1 MLSNYELKQKL
12 SYIILG
18 QRGGQSR
25 VQIIE
30 SLVERPYNINQ
41 LAEKLDLNY
50 RTVRH
55 HIDML
60 LRHGLIGTSRT
71 GGYGEVYF
79 VSPELETRLPLFKE
93 IANKLETITTSPKF
107 FQSVMEQTNDAVL
120 IIDEKLDVIFWNRS
134 AEELFGHTGEDVMGS
149 RIPVFPDTEALRRTL
164 ALLSE
169 GKKVVGLEARAQ
181 TKTGKVLDLEL
192 TIDAIRDD
200 ENRLIGYSMIC
211 LDITDRKLALEALL
225 ISQQRY
231 ALAQQAARILSWE
244 WDITSDEMRWSE
256 RPGPFLG
263 LGAGADLGTF
273 KAFLRHVH
281 PADRPLVAETA
292 ESIRKRGRDI
302 SIEHRVTLPDGQV
315 RWIRHTGG
323 VIRDDKGKA
332 QKLVGIIQDITER
345 RDAERRYERVIETS
359 LDGFWITD
367 MKGRFLEA
375 NDAYCRMIG
384 QSRQRLLRLS
394 IKDFEAAEKP
404 SDTMRH
410 IQKLRREGSDRFETR
425 HRRKDGSLVDLDVS
439 ATYLESEG
447 GRLVVFLRDITE
459 RKKAEAALRLSE
471 QRYALAQR
479 AASIG
484 SWDWDIVTGALTWSD
499 TIEPMFGFSPGKFKG
514 TYAAFLKCVHPDD
527 RANVEGSVKASVDKK
542 RPYDIEHRVVW
553 PDGSV
558 HWMSERGE
566 VLRDARG
573 RPVRMLGVVQD
584 ITDRKLNEERIRHL
598 ASFPRLNPNPVME
611 LDLEGNVTYTNP
623 ATAGVLDAAGL
634 KSPSELRPPDFMQVL
649 EELRERPGCT
659 VYRDIHVGKQVFRMG
674 ASRPPGLPHYRLY
687 GIDITDRIK
696 AEESLEQARLA
707 LARKDRME
715 ALGRLA
721 GATGQELSVP
731 LTAIKNAVYYL
742 DMVAGQ
748 AGPEI
753 TEALDILHREVAAS
767 EALLRNLG
775 DIAQARPPET
785 GRVDIGELLD
795 RTLSSMRIPEVIAV
809 ERRPG
814 NGLPAIM
821 ADAGQLGVVFRNLVQ
836 NAIEAMPD
844 GGKLEIGVAPGDSC
858 IEVSIGDTGKG
869 ISEKDLG
876 RLFDTFYTTKP
887 RGIGLGLPVARQL
900 VEGHGGRIEVRSQP
914 GKGSTFTVVLPAGKE
929 GGPRP

>member
-30 SLVERPYNINQ
+30 ALVERPYNINQ

-79 VSPELETRLPLFKE
+79 VSPELETRLPLFRE
-93 IANKLETITTSPKF
+93 ISDKLKTITTSPKF
-107 FQSVMEQTNDAVL
+107 FQSMMEQTNDAVL

-134 AEELFGHTGEDVMGS
+134 AEGLFGHTGEDVMGS

-181 TKTGKVLDLEL
+181 TKTGKALDLEL

-200 ENRLIGYSMIC
+200 GNRLIGYSMIC
-211 LDITDRKLALEALL
+211 QDITERKAALEALL
-225 ISQQRY
+225 VSQQRY

-244 WDITSDEMRWSE
+244 WDLASDEMRWSE

-273 KAFLRHVH
+273 KAFLKHVH
-281 PADRPLVAETA
+281 PQDRPLVGDAA
-292 ESIRKRGRDI
+292 ESIRKRGREI

-315 RWIRHTGG
+315 RWVRHTGG
-323 VIRDDKGKA
+323 VIRDDRGKA

-345 RDAERRYERVIETS
+345 RDAERRYARILETS

-375 NDAYCRMIG
+375 NESYCRMIG
-384 QSRQRLLRLS
+384 QSRSQLLRKS
-394 IKDFEAAEKP
+394 IRDVEAAEKA

-410 IQKLRREGSDRFETR
+410 IQKVMKEGSDRFETR
-425 HRRKDGSLVDLDVS
+425 HRRKDGSLVDVDISV
-439 ATYLESEG
+439 TYLDAEG
-447 GRLVVFLRDITE
+447 GRLVVFVRDITE
-459 RKKAEAALRLSE
+459 RKKAEAALKLSE

-484 SWDWDIVTGALTWSD
+484 SWDWDIGTGELKWSD
-499 TIEPMFGFSPGKFKG
+499 AIEPMFGFSPGKFKG

-527 RANVEGSVKASVDKK
+527 RARLEGAVKASTDKK
-542 RPYDIEHRVVW
+542 KPYDIEHRIVW
-553 PDGSV
+553 PDGFV
-558 HWMSERGE
+558 RWISERGE

-598 ASFPRLNPNPVME
+598 ASFPQLDPNPILE

-623 ATAGVLDAAGL
+623 VTAGILDEGGL
-634 KSPSELRPPDFMQVL
+634 KAPSELRPPDFKRVL
-649 EELRERPGCT
+649 EELRKHPGST
-659 VYRDIHVGKQVFRMG
+659 VYRDVHLGTRVFRMG
-674 ASRPPGLPHYRLY
+674 ASRPPGLDRYRLY
-687 GIDITDRIK
+687 GIEITDRIR
-696 AEESLEQARLA
+696 AEESLEQARVA

-731 LTAIKNAVYYL
+731 LTAIKNVVYYL

-748 AGPEI
+748 AGPEVA
-753 TEALDILHREVAAS
+753 EALDILRREVMAS

-775 DIAQARPPET
+775 DIAQARPPAT
-785 GRVDIGELLD
+785 GRVDIGDLLD
-795 RTLSSMRIPEVIAV
+795 RTLSGMRIPEVIDV
-809 ERRPG
+809 ERRQDG
-814 NGLPAIM
+814 AIPAIV

-836 NAIEAMPD
+836 NAVEAMPD
-844 GGKLEIGVAPGDSC
+844 GGKLGIGAARGDSC
-858 IEVSIGDTGKG
+858 IEVSISDSGKG
-869 ISEKDLG
+869 MSEKDQG
-876 RLFDTFYTTKP
+876 RLFDPFYTTKP

-900 VEGHGGRIEVRSQP
+900 VEGHGGRIEVQSQP
-914 GKGSTFTVVLPAGKE
+914 GRGSTFTVVLPVGE
-929 GGPRP
+929 QGGGP